1 MRPEEK
7 APVDEAPHAGRSL
20 QSVPQQAAE
29 PSEERR
35 RGKVPTSV
43 LVTLLVALFSV
54 FVGPAI
60 ARQWDDQ
67 QKSRELKAAI
77 ADEIAIS
84 TARTLAAGV
93 YVARAQDRH
102 DRLERLANAR
112 NYWRPASLRIETK
125 LRAYFPAR
133 MAGRWERFASDV
145 DDYLVNVCAKASPP
159 GEGAGDLTDA
169 DRRAN
174 IAGWFEAVARA
185 QPLPQSLSL
194 RPFQRDRGRR
204 DASQPGGACRCRR
217 GGRRLDAREDGD
229 AHSGSVRCPPGRIQH
244 NGERPPPRPP
254 PRLTRWPL
262 PGRPGSAT
270 VPPNR
275 RTARAY
281 LPPRNDF

>member
-1 MRPEEK
+1 MRPKEK
-7 APVDEAPHAGRSL
+7 AAVDEAPHAGRPL
-20 QSVPQQAAE
+20 QSVPPQAAE
-29 PSEERR
+29 PSHERR
-35 RGKVPTSV
+35 RLQVPTSV

-54 FVGPAI
+54 FVGPAF

-133 MAGRWERFASDV
+133 MAGRWEQFASDI
-145 DDYLVNVCAKASPP
+145 DDFLVNVCAKASPP
-159 GEGAGDLTDA
+159 GQGSGDLTDA

-185 QPLPQSLSL
+185 QPLPQSL
-194 RPFQRDRGRR
+194 R
-204 DASQPGGACRCRR
+204 
-217 GGRRLDAREDGD
+217 
-229 AHSGSVRCPPGRIQH
+229 SVRFSEIAAAATLRNPE
-244 NGERPPPRPP
+244 ERADVVEAGGDSMLAKTETITAVLFAAHPAGFSTTGSDLLRD
-254 PRLTRWPL
+254 LL
-262 PGRPGSAT
+262 PG
-270 VPPNR
+270 
-275 RTARAY
+275 
-281 LPPRNDF
+281 

>member
-7 APVDEAPHAGRSL
+7 AAEDEVPGGGRPL
-20 QSVPQQAAE
+20 QSVPPQAGE
-29 PSEERR
+29 PSREPRR
-35 RGKVPTSV
+35 LQVPTSV

-54 FVGPAI
+54 FVGPAF

-93 YVARAQDRH
+93 YVARAQDRD

-133 MAGRWERFASDV
+133 MAAEWEQFSSDV
-145 DDYLVNVCAKASPP
+145 DDFLLNVCAKASPP
-159 GEGAGDLTDA
+159 GQGSGDLTDA

-174 IAGWFEAVARA
+174 IAGWFEAVGRS
-185 QPLPQSLSL
+185 QPLPQSL
-194 RPFQRDRGRR
+194 R
-204 DASQPGGACRCRR
+204 
-217 GGRRLDAREDGD
+217 
-229 AHSGSVRCPPGRIQH
+229 SVRFSEIAAAATLRNPE
-244 NGERPPPRPP
+244 ERADVVEAGGDSMLAKTDTITAVLFAAHPAGFSTTSGDLLRD
-254 PRLTRWPL
+254 LL
-262 PGRPGSAT
+262 PG
-270 VPPNR
+270 
-275 RTARAY
+275 
-281 LPPRNDF
+281 